1 MKKSVDRPQKS
12 RYLYPMKK
20 IIVVLLLSV
29 SAQAAN
35 LDGFFAALAKVE
47 SSGNAKAV
55 NKKENALGIYQIR
68 PAYFKDS
75 RVKGNHEQVF
85 NPVFARQVCEA
96 YFKRYE
102 PAAFASGDFE
112 TLARLHNNGPSWA
125 KSKSKTNQYWNKIQ
139 KNLK

>member
-1 MKKSVDRPQKS
+1 
-12 RYLYPMKK
+12 MKK
-20 IIVVLLLSV
+20 ILVVLLLSV

-68 PAYFKDS
+68 VAYFKDS

-85 NPVFARQVCEA
+85 NPTFARQVCEA
-96 YFKRYE
+96 YFKRYAPE
-102 PAAFASGDFE
+102 AYAKGDFE
-112 TLARLHNNGPSWA
+112 SLARLHNSGPAYA
-125 KSKSKTNQYWNKIQ
+125 KRKSSTDGYWQKI
-139 KNLK
+139 KNNL

>member
-1 MKKSVDRPQKS
+1 
-12 RYLYPMKK
+12 MKK

-68 PAYFKDS
+68 PAYFQDS
-75 RVKGNHEQVF
+75 KVKGNHSQVF
-85 NPVFARQVCEA
+85 DPVFARSVCEA
-96 YFKRYE
+96 YFKKYE
-102 PAAFASGDFE
+102 KKALDNGDFE
-112 TLARLHNNGPSWA
+112 TLARVHNGGCGWRKN
-125 KSKSKTNQYWNKIQ
+125 KSATDSYWKKIK
-139 KNLK
+139 KNL

>member
-1 MKKSVDRPQKS
+1 MTFPCILDKEFKYVPSTKTNIRKTFDRIRKEQKEATKVQTTQTTQ
-12 RYLYPMKK
+12 PNN
-20 IIVVLLLSV
+20 II
-29 SAQAAN
+29 
-35 LDGFFAALAKVE
+35 F
-47 SSGNAKAV
+47 
-55 NKKENALGIYQIR
+55 NKKETALGIYQIR
-68 PAYFKDS
+68 PGYFKDS

-85 NPVFARQVCEA
+85 NPAFARSVCEA

>member
-55 NKKENALGIYQIR
+55 NKKETALGIYQIR

-85 NPVFARQVCEA
+85 NPTFARSVCEA

-112 TLARLHNNGPSWA
+112 TLARVHNGGCGWRKN
-125 KSKSKTNQYWNKIQ
+125 KSATDSYWKKIK
-139 KNLK
+139 KNL

>member
-1 MKKSVDRPQKS
+1 M
-12 RYLYPMKK
+12 
-20 IIVVLLLSV
+20 LLSV

-68 PAYFKDS
+68 AAYFKDA

-96 YFKRYE
+96 YFKRYAPE
-102 PAAFASGDFE
+102 AYAKGDFE
-112 TLARLHNNGPSWA
+112 SLARLHNSGPAFA
-125 KSKSKTNQYWNKIQ
+125 KRKSATDGYWQKIK
-139 KNLK
+139 KNL